1 MNNLSDFYQLIKEF
15 CADHNMINQ
24 FLFLGS
30 EEDLQNREFNYRSV
44 ILIPS
49 KSNVSRDLSRP
60 IYTLSFDAAVLDKCM
75 SSDELAF
82 VKSTEENL
90 FVVGQLQD
98 YLIQQDENCY
108 IEDVDVMNIASED
121 ENITSAMFE
130 VTVSFARNNYKK
142 GIDI

>member
-90 FVVGQLQD
+90 FVVGQFQD

-108 IEDVDVMNIASED
+108 IEDVDVMNMVSED
-121 ENITSAMFE
+121 DNITSAMFE
-130 VTVSFARNNYKK
+130 VRVSFARKNYNL
-142 GIDI
+142 GIDN